1 MYAKVTCYIY
11 TDSRRV
17 RRFRWLFNITYGKC
31 YTIHLVLLLY
41 LNVRDLISEE
51 PSVLVYFCDVSY
63 IYIYI
68 YIYYVVIQYAVEKCI
83 EDIDQSMLFVF
94 MQ

>member
-11 TDSRRV
+11 TDPRRV

-31 YTIHLVLLLY
+31 YTIHLVLLPY
-41 LNVRDLISEE
+41 LNIRDLISEE

-63 IYIYI
+63 IYIYC
-68 YIYYVVIQYAVEKCI
+68 VVIQCAVENCK
-83 EDIDQSMLFVF
+83 EDIDQSMLFVS

>member
-11 TDSRRV
+11 TDPRRV

-31 YTIHLVLLLY
+31 YTIHLVLFLY

-63 IYIYI
+63 IYILCCNTMRSRK
-68 YIYYVVIQYAVEKCI
+68 V
-83 EDIDQSMLFVF
+83 LFVF